1 MAGADM
7 VGWSI
12 KETGKLIKLCIE
24 FQKEYSKGGQGAS
37 RHLSD
42 LSTRIENFEA
52 ILEQLKTQVKLHDS
66 KLYINYTSIENT
78 LKDCKTFFEKRPIY
92 LKAPEQRSP
101 REKFQC
107 TVEYIHSAKDE
118 VDQLCKKVESH
129 YHSINAYVG
138 LLNMKYNTQ
147 HLQQND
153 DLTEKVDRIDTKL
166 NLILR
171 QHRHYSM
178 DEITPVIM
186 MGPSKSSTSL
196 TVDQAA
202 SKQLADL
209 EIDYAILNDLRKK
222 SATESE
228 TQALSSMISD
238 LRSLKDRVKNLA
250 ERTGNMDA
258 QQRKRGEPAVKHT
271 DPGFVSY
278 PENRFYRDTN
288 DDHDPEEE
296 AVEEERMLIKALDSG
311 DSAVAFSD
319 YKSAASTAGRA
330 STSTEP
336 LSPGE
341 KPKDMFEKDEVR
353 IEEFEDVEIDM
364 AVGKGRKAF
373 PCTLQV
379 VFCNNHLTELSAKH
393 LECSGIQ
400 LPVIIFGNNHPRTMP
415 NILYRGQNAPIRHC
429 VTPMGVNSAICKA
442 IYPAC
447 APEYKFASKEE
458 SERFQAF
465 MLGKTLLFSANVKSI
480 KSKYTDPE
488 SKLSVLR
495 IWRDSPNPNDTLLSN
510 HSLMYYYNTAR
521 KLERQRPIEISL
533 TEFEWPPRKGFE
545 PLELKF
551 KECKGADKEYLR
563 IQFLEDATKLCSYLQ
578 SLK

>member
-1 MAGADM
+1 MAGTDM

-24 FQKEYSKGGQGAS
+24 FRKEYSKGGQGAS

-42 LSTRIENFEA
+42 LSTKIENFEV

-118 VDQLCKKVESH
+118 VDQLRKKVESH

-138 LLNMKYNTQ
+138 LLNMYGFPKGFSISYITDDLSRKYNTQ

-178 DEITPVIM
+178 DEITPVNM

-228 TQALSSMISD
+228 IQALNSMISD
-238 LRSLKDRVKNLA
+238 LSSLIDRVKNLA

-278 PENRFYRDTN
+278 PENRFYRDAN

-319 YKSAASTAGRA
+319 YMSAASTAGRA

-341 KPKDMFEKDEVR
+341 KPKDMFQKDEVR
-353 IEEFEDVEIDM
+353 IEEFEDVEM
-364 AVGKGRKAF
+364 
-373 PCTLQV
+373 
-379 VFCNNHLTELSAKH
+379 
-393 LECSGIQ
+393 
-400 LPVIIFGNNHPRTMP
+400 
-415 NILYRGQNAPIRHC
+415 
-429 VTPMGVNSAICKA
+429 
-442 IYPAC
+442 
-447 APEYKFASKEE
+447 
-458 SERFQAF
+458 
-465 MLGKTLLFSANVKSI
+465 
-480 KSKYTDPE
+480 
-488 SKLSVLR
+488 
-495 IWRDSPNPNDTLLSN
+495 
-510 HSLMYYYNTAR
+510 
-521 KLERQRPIEISL
+521 
-533 TEFEWPPRKGFE
+533 
-545 PLELKF
+545 
-551 KECKGADKEYLR
+551 
-563 IQFLEDATKLCSYLQ
+563 
-578 SLK
+578 